1 MPKATT
7 LRQREKKR
15 NASNTS
21 RHHSSKEV
29 TSSSGNKI
37 NGKFTFPNLWKYS
50 TYSLLMIISSG
61 LLFSFKENISSFL
74 HVQLEGY
81 SGVRRS
87 NIPKNVS
94 FPCRL
99 SDEFSIDRRSNLSLE
114 EFIHCYDAKR

>member
-1 MPKATT
+1 MPKATA
-7 LRQREKKR
+7 LRQREKRR

-29 TSSSGNKI
+29 TPSSENKI
-37 NGKFTFPNLWKYS
+37 NGKFTAPNFWKYS
-50 TYSLLMIISSG
+50 TCSLLIIISSG

-81 SGVRRS
+81 SGLRHS
-87 NIPKNVS
+87 NIPKKVS
-94 FPCRL
+94 FPCHL